1 MELDIVFCADIAEW
15 KKWLR
20 DHHATS
26 EGIWLKFKRGS
37 GEHGL
42 NYEET
47 VREAVCWGWI
57 DSLIKNIDAE
67 WYMRKFTPRKETSKW
82 SQSNKS
88 RVERMIQ
95 AGRMQPKGMQL
106 VKAAKKNGM
115 WDKDNRP
122 VIPID
127 VPEELRQSFAEHPEA
142 GEFFYSLSR
151 SDQKPF
157 IAWIGMAKKPET
169 RKRHVEESIRVL
181 LRKEKLGLR

>member
-1 MELDIVFCADIAEW
+1 MDIVFCADIAEW
-15 KKWLR
+15 KKWLS

-26 EGIWLKFKRGS
+26 EGIWLKFKHGS
-37 GEHGL
+37 GAPDL
-42 NYEET
+42 DYEQA
-47 VREAVCWGWI
+47 VCEALCWGWI

-82 SQSNKS
+82 SQSNKR
-88 RVERMIQ
+88 RVERMIHV
-95 AGRMQPKGMQL
+95 GRMLPEGMQL
-106 VKAAKKNGM
+106 VEAAQENGM

-122 VIPID
+122 VIPTN
-127 VPEELRQSFAEHPEA
+127 VPEELSQAFNEHPEA

-169 RKRHVEESIRVL
+169 RKQHVEESIRVL